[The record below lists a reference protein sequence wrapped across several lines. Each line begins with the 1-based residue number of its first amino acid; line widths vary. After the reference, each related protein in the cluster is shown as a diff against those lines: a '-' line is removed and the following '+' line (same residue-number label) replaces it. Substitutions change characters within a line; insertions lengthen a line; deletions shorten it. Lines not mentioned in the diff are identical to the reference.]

1 MKTTFNTPRKDS
13 IGSAALL
20 AASFV
25 AIVGGMVSSSVGA
38 ATAAPSTPILRMEA
52 IVVTA
57 PRLQTVVV
65 LDAIVVTAT
74 RDVSTQLAA
83 KNGRQVA
90 QKKVRA

>member
-1 MKTTFNTPRKDS
+1 MNTKFNTPRKDN

-25 AIVGGMVSSSVGA
+25 AIVGGLLSSSTHA
-38 ATAAPSTPILRMEA
+38 ATPARNQEIQRMEA

-57 PRLQTVVV
+57 PRLQTVVM

-74 RDVSTQLAA
+74 REVSTQVAA
-83 KNGRQVA
+83 KNGRQVV

>member
-1 MKTTFNTPRKDS
+1 MNTKFNTPRKDS

-25 AIVGGMVSSSVGA
+25 AIVGGLLSSSAEA
-38 ATAAPSTPILRMEA
+38 ATPARNLEIQRMEA

-57 PRLQTVVV
+57 QRLQTVVM

-74 RDVSTQLAA
+74 REVSTQVAA
-83 KNGRQVA
+83 KNARQVV